1 MEEQWFNIFNDL
13 NVKKKEL
20 KELKTKHNDLTNALI
35 ESFIQ
40 NNIDAIVIPNSN
52 KKLILNEKK
61 SYGAINKDYIL
72 ETLNN
77 YIDEKSPKTTTDLA
91 ENMTESIMQNR
102 VEKSKHSLKLVKK

>member
-20 KELKTKHNDLTNALI
+20 KELKNKHNDLSNALI
-35 ESFIQ
+35 DNIIQ
-40 NNIDAIVIPNSN
+40 NNIDSIVIPNSN
-52 KKLILNEKK
+52 KKLILNEKT
-61 SYGAINKDYIL
+61 SYGTINKDYIL

-77 YIDEKSPKTTTDLA
+77 YIDEKSPKGTTDLA

-102 VEKSKHSLKLVKK
+102 VEKRKHFLKLVKK